1 MTERPRRIFVLGGGG
16 FTSSIKDL
24 ALDHHLLA
32 LTDAEAPRI
41 CLLPTAS
48 GDPEDQIAR
57 FYATYR
63 GTGARLSHV
72 SLFRLG
78 DLDRPLHDHLLD
90 QDAVYAGGGSMVNLL
105 ALWNAHDVAETLIE
119 AWRRG
124 VVLCGV
130 SAGAMCWFEG
140 GVTRSHGA
148 PRAVSPG
155 LGLLPGSLSVH
166 DDVDPERAAAYRAA
180 VADGAL
186 PAGFAVDDGVGLLF
200 EDDAD
205 PLAFTAG
212 PDGGARHDP
221 FAFTARPGSGARR
234 VSLVKGRLQEQPL
247 APTLL
252 APDPIAAA
260 PEASISEWREHLA
273 AVRARGR

>member
-1 MTERPRRIFVLGGGG
+1 MTEPARRIFVLGGGG

-24 ALDHHLLA
+24 ALDHHLLT
-32 LTDAEAPRI
+32 LTESDAPRI

-63 GTGARLSHV
+63 GTGAVLSHV

-78 DLDRPLHDHLLD
+78 DLDRPLHEHLLD
-90 QDAVYAGGGSMVNLL
+90 QDAVYAGGGSLVNLL
-105 ALWNAHDVAETLIE
+105 ALWKAHDVAETLIE

-130 SAGAMCWFEG
+130 SAGAMCWFDG

-155 LGLLPGSLSVH
+155 LGVIRGSLSVH

-180 VADGAL
+180 VADGTL
-186 PAGFAVDDGVGLLF
+186 SAGYAIDDGVGLLF

-205 PLAFTAG
+205 PS
-212 PDGGARHDP
+212 
-221 FAFTARPGSGARR
+221 AFTARHDSGARR
-234 VSLVKGRLQEQPL
+234 VALLDGRLHEQPL

-260 PEASISEWREHLA
+260 PEASISEWREHHA
-273 AVRARGR
+273 ALRGRSR

>member
-24 ALDHHLLA
+24 ALDHHLLS
-32 LTDAEAPRI
+32 LTDAAEPRI

-48 GDPEDQIAR
+48 GDPEDQINR

-63 GTGARLSHV
+63 DTGARLSHV

-78 DLDRPLHDHLLD
+78 DLKRPLRDHLLD
-90 QDAVYAGGGSMVNLL
+90 QDAIYAGGGSMVNLL
-105 ALWNAHDVAETLIE
+105 ALWNVHDVAETLTE

-130 SAGAMCWFEG
+130 SAGGMCWFEG

-148 PRAVSPG
+148 PRAVARG

-166 DDVDPERAAAYRAA
+166 DDVDPERAAIYRAA
-180 VADGAL
+180 VAGGTL
-186 PAGFAVDDGVGLLF
+186 QPGFAVDDGVGLVF
-200 EDDAD
+200 EADDE
-205 PLAFTAG
+205 PKAFS
-212 PDGGARHDP
+212 
-221 FAFTARPGSGARR
+221 ARPDSGARR
-234 VSLVKGRLQEQPL
+234 VSLVDGALHEEPL
-247 APTLL
+247 EPTVL
-252 APDPIAAA
+252 APDPMAAA
-260 PEASISEWREHLA
+260 PEDSISEWREHHA
-273 AVRARGR
+273 AVRSRGR

>member
-24 ALDHHLLA
+24 ALDHHLLS
-32 LTDAEAPRI
+32 LTDAEEPRI

-48 GDPEDQIAR
+48 GDPEDQIKR

-63 GTGARLSHV
+63 DTGARLSHV

-78 DLDRPLHDHLLD
+78 DLKRPLRDHLLD
-90 QDAVYAGGGSMVNLL
+90 QDAIYAGGGSMVNLL
-105 ALWNAHDVAETLIE
+105 ALWNAHDVAETLTE

-148 PRAVSPG
+148 PRVVTRAV
-155 LGLLPGSLSVH
+155 GLLPGSLSVH
-166 DDVDPERAAAYRAA
+166 DDVDPERAAAYRVA
-180 VADGAL
+180 VAGGAL
-186 PAGFAVDDGVGLLF
+186 PAGWAIDDGVGLLF
-200 EDDAD
+200 EEGDDVPKAYS
-205 PLAFTAG
+205 
-212 PDGGARHDP
+212 
-221 FAFTARPGSGARR
+221 ARPDSGARR
-234 VSLVKGRLQEQPL
+234 VTPLARGRVDEQPL
-247 APTLL
+247 EPAVL

-260 PEASISEWREHLA
+260 PEDSISEWREHHA
-273 AVRARGR
+273 ALRGRGR